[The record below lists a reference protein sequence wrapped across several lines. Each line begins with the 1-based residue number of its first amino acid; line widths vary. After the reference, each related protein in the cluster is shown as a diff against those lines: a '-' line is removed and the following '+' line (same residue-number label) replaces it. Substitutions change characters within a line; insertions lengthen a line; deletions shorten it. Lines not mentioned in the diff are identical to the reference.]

1 MIKLFMLTI
10 IFSIS
15 TYGQTYVI
23 SQYEKYDNDKKI
35 SNYFNK
41 LNEDDNSIIL
51 KINDNKFIVYKND
64 IEIYKFSVGY
74 LSGLVIN
81 KEKIDN
87 LKLIEY
93 QDLLDSLYKINPL
106 KLNETKNNIT
116 NQTLELQ
123 DASNYNLQLIKNN
136 YFVDYNSYAPHE
148 YIEFKAAFY
157 EERVKFLNVFKK
169 ANKLFDESS
178 KEYLEIIKID
188 TIYFESPTKELIKKL
203 NIVED
208 KNKYSNKYNF
218 RLQNRGFIV
227 VDKNN
232 QYKSNRHLI
241 NKKDEI
247 LNFEFFDLY
256 GFEILKNS
264 KKTIYIIELEELKKN
279 KKKCY
284 KTSYI
289 NIY

>member
-178 KEYLEIIKID
+178 KEYLEIIKSD

-208 KNKYSNKYNF
+208 KNKYSNTYSF
-218 RLQNRGFIV
+218 SLQNREFIV
-227 VDKNN
+227 IDKKN
-232 QYKSNRHLI
+232 QYKSNKYLI
-241 NKKDEI
+241 NKKDKI

-256 GFEILKNS
+256 GFEILRNS
-264 KKTIYIIELEELKKN
+264 KKTIFIIETQESKKN
-279 KKKCY
+279 KKKFY
-284 KTSYI
+284 NANYI
-289 NIY
+289 NTY